1 MVVAPRLGM
10 AEPASAGQPA
20 DDMMRLTVTLRF
32 PSGMTRSMS
41 MRSVNSKAWGIES
54 ADRPGLT
61 EPDAQPSA
69 QAGRRSG
76 RVPREAN
83 RAINVAEG

>member
-1 MVVAPRLGM
+1 M

-20 DDMMRLTVTLRF
+20 DDMMRLTVPLRF
-32 PSGMTRSMS
+32 RDDTLDADEKRELE
-41 MRSVNSKAWGIES
+41 AWGIES